1 MRISDDPLII
11 IEGRV
16 EKETERAYLFLPEDG
31 DEAVWIP
38 KSQVRD
44 SYYDRETKV
53 MSLTITEWIAKQ
65 KGFA

>member
-44 SYYDRETKV
+44 SHYDRETKV